1 MRSGHGPDDGQGREF
16 TEFVRHAL
24 HVAADQVD
32 PSPDGLQQIRDKIR
46 SRPAHA
52 RAGRFRLTVGL
63 AAAVSMLADLLW
75 RWNAALARGWHALR
89 HGHTAPGTHRAKPDR
104 PRQAQRP
111 RDWREAI
118 LRPAFAV
125 GFAVFAVGIVL
136 AAVPPMRDAIV
147 QQVERGFSSRSSTP
161 GSTSPGGGQAQG
173 NATLPGGAASGG
185 RTVTSSSSRSP
196 SSTSEATSPK
206 SGSVK
211 STPAGHATN
220 LDPTFGHG
228 GIVATSLGV
237 DANGNQIQASPG
249 AVALQSNGDI
259 VVAVGSG
266 GPDSGLVRF
275 LPNGTRDTTFGN
287 GGFAAL
293 PDLGIPSVRP
303 GLAVQSDGKLVWAGE
318 TTAANGTGA
327 AFAVVRFN
335 VNGTLDQGF
344 GSGGLATAAFAN
356 STVQGAQTVLVQ
368 PDGKI
373 LAGGAVLFG
382 GRPPVDIGGLVR
394 FNADGS
400 IDQGFG
406 SGGQELVPNS
416 NPVLSSVIGVTALG
430 LDASGDI
437 FTLPSHLEF
446 GPAGQPDA
454 ALTPAAITTASPSTS
469 GAVAFLPSG
478 GFVAGTEVVT
488 GRNGD
493 PDVQVTRFNPD
504 GSTAS
509 VGTGIDYAGQNGALA
524 VSDVPA
530 AVAIQAKGQAVI
542 GGTHTES
549 GQVSSTSV
557 FGLARV
563 NAVGT
568 LDPAFGTGGVL
579 TTRIQGNDSVILL
592 VIQPDGKI
600 LAVGT
605 SHNAAGVQELALA
618 RYLSQ

>member
-1 MRSGHGPDDGQGREF
+1 MMGSGHGPDEGQGREF

-24 HVAADQVD
+24 HAAADQVE
-32 PSPDGLQQIRDKIR
+32 PSPDGLQAIRDKIQ

-52 RAGRFRLTVGL
+52 RAGRFRLTLGL
-63 AAAVSMLADLLW
+63 AAAVSVLADMIL
-75 RWNAALARGWHALR
+75 RWNAALARGWYALR
-89 HGHTAPGTHRAKPDR
+89 HGHTAPGSHRAKPAS

-111 RDWREAI
+111 RDWREAM

-125 GFAVFAVGIVL
+125 GFAVFAVGVML
-136 AAVPPMRDAIV
+136 AAVPTVRQAIV
-147 QQVERGFSSRSSTP
+147 HSIQQGFTQGGGTSGSRGA
-161 GSTSPGGGQAQG
+161 PGGQPLGNGTPQG
-173 NATLPGGAASGG
+173 GASGG
-185 RTVTSSSSRSP
+185 RTGAPPSSRSP
-196 SSTSEATSPK
+196 SSTAEAVSPK

-211 STPAGHATN
+211 SNPPGHATN
-220 LDPTFGHG
+220 LDPAFGHG
-228 GIVATSLGV
+228 GIVLAGLGV
-237 DANGNQIQASPG
+237 DANGNQIQASPD

-259 VVAVGSG
+259 VVAVGLG
-266 GPDSGLVRF
+266 GPGSGLVRF
-275 LPNGTRDTTFGN
+275 LPNGTADTTFGS

-318 TTAANGTGA
+318 ATAANGTGG
-327 AFAVVRFN
+327 AFAVVRFDA
-335 VNGTLDQGF
+335 NGTLDQGF
-344 GSGGLATAAFAN
+344 GTDGLATTTFAN
-356 STVQGAQTVLVQ
+356 ANVQGAQTVLVQ

-373 LAGGAVLFG
+373 LAGGAALFG
-382 GRPPVDIGGLVR
+382 GRPPKDIGGLVR
-394 FNADGS
+394 FNANGS

-416 NPVLSSVIGVTALG
+416 NPALSSVIGVAALG

-446 GPAGQPDA
+446 SPAGQPA
-454 ALTPAAITTASPSTS
+454 TLTPAAITTASPSTS
-469 GAVAFLPSG
+469 GAITFLPSG
-478 GFVAGTEVVT
+478 GFVATTEVVT
-488 GRNGD
+488 GRSGD
-493 PDVQVTRFNPD
+493 PDVQVTRFNPG

-530 AVAIQAKGQAVI
+530 AVAIQANGQAVI

-549 GQVSSTSV
+549 GQFSSTSV

-563 NAVGT
+563 NADGT

-579 TTRIQGNDSVILL
+579 TTRIQGDDFVSLL

-605 SHNAAGVQELALA
+605 SQNAAGELELALA
-618 RYLSQ
+618 RYVSQ